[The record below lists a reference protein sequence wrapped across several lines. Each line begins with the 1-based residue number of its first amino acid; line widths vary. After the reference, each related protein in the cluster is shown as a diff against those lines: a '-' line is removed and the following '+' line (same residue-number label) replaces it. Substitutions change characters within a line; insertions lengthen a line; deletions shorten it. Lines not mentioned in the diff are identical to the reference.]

1 MNQYIE
7 QIKEVELIADTKYY
21 TEFVDG
27 FKKIRGW
34 AESEK
39 ELDKARLAQ
48 YEIEICSL
56 HEKNPIL
63 SIDKKESRF
72 GAMFGYT
79 DGTECRD
86 IKKFTDDQFKYY
98 EERLL
103 ETDNVFLKVR
113 YSDFLF
119 EYGNKKITMNKYQ
132 ISKYLL
138 SSLVEIS
145 DHYRCNEEDHEYIS
159 AVARLVEVSLLM
171 GNEEKLKEVV
181 HLIYSQLTE
190 WNKKIEYR
198 WTFELSQ
205 LLRAILNS
213 KFKGVVSEEFSIF
226 IIDVL
231 ENARKKYFEDKE
243 YHFHRMFCEEL
254 IEYRKLSLIS
264 LEQECELQLDI
275 GKGYELESE
284 HQQGRQNKSLMVKAH
299 FLELAMRHYANIGER
314 EKISE
319 MKILI
324 KQAYEQYEQS
334 DEMATLS
341 VPLDIPSE
349 AINKIVETYTSS
361 DIQNALDKIAYSNE
375 FIPKVNEIEEQVTNQ
390 DKAYPVQ
397 SLVSKSIVSDGK
409 KIKHTLTEADSK
421 KINFVSNYM
430 LNLNIN
436 MEVSIKAIF
445 EKLIREYGLSVD
457 DIMGKFDRW
466 GLLDN
471 RNRPFIEIG
480 IKKFLEEDYI
490 SSVHILVP
498 QFESTLRRFFA
509 NAGYPTTSI
518 KKGTAQHEETFNEFL
533 NREDIKSSL
542 GDDIHKLIQIVMV
555 EQAGLNLRNEIA
567 HGLIKF
573 SDITNTIC
581 ILVVYLFLVLTR
593 YRITVK

>member
-1 MNQYIE
+1 MNRYIE
-7 QIKEVELIADTKYY
+7 KIKEVELIANTKYY

-27 FKKIRGW
+27 FKKIRVW
-34 AESEK
+34 AESEG

-72 GAMFGYT
+72 VAMFGYT
-79 DGTECRD
+79 DGTEWPD

-98 EERLL
+98 EKRLL

-119 EYGNKKITMNKYQ
+119 AYGNKKITMNKYQ
-132 ISKYLL
+132 ISQYLI

-145 DHYRCNEEDHEYIS
+145 DHYRCNEEDYEYIS

-171 GNEEKLKEVV
+171 ENEEKLKEVV
-181 HLIYSQLTE
+181 NLIYSQLTE
-190 WNKKIEYR
+190 WNKKNEYR
-198 WTFELSQ
+198 WTFELSK
-205 LLRAILNS
+205 LLRVVLNS
-213 KFKGVVSEEFSIF
+213 KFKGGFSEEFSTF
-226 IIDVL
+226 IIGVL

-243 YHFHRMFCEEL
+243 YNFHKMFCEEL
-254 IEYRKLSLIS
+254 IEYRKISLIS
-264 LEQECELQLDI
+264 LEKERELQLEI

-284 HQQGRQNKSLMVKAH
+284 YQQGRQNKSLMVKAH

-314 EKISE
+314 EKINE

-324 KQAYEQYEQS
+324 KQAYEKYEQS
-334 DEMATLS
+334 DEMATIS
-341 VPLDIPSE
+341 VPLEIPSE
-349 AINKIVETYTSS
+349 VINKIVETYISS
-361 DIQNALDKIAYSNE
+361 DIQNALDKIAYSNQ
-375 FIPKVNEIEEQVTNQ
+375 FIPKVSEIEERVMNQ
-390 DKAYPVQ
+390 DKAYPMQ

-409 KIKHTLTEADSK
+409 KIEHTLTEEDSK
-421 KINFVSNYM
+421 KINFISNYM

-436 MEVSIKAIF
+436 MEVLLKTIF
-445 EKLIREYGLSVD
+445 EKLIGEYGLSAD

-466 GLLDN
+466 ELLDN

-490 SSVHILVP
+490 SSIHILVP
-498 QFESTLRRFFA
+498 QFESTLRRLFA

-518 KKGTAQHEETFNEFL
+518 KKETAQHEETFNEFL

-542 GDDIHKLIQIVMV
+542 GDNVHKLIQIVMV

-567 HGLIKF
+567 HGLMKF
-573 SDITNTIC
+573 SNITKTQC
-581 ILVVYLFLVLTR
+581 ILVIYLFLVLTN
-593 YRITVK
+593 YGITIE

>member
-7 QIKEVELIADTKYY
+7 KIKEVESIANTKYY
-21 TEFVDG
+21 TEFVGG

-34 AESEK
+34 AESEG

-56 HEKNPIL
+56 HEENPIL
-63 SIDKKESRF
+63 LIDKKESRF
-72 GAMFGYT
+72 GAMLGYT
-79 DGTECRD
+79 NGTEWPD

-103 ETDNVFLKVR
+103 ETDNLFLKVR

-119 EYGNKKITMNKYQ
+119 EYGNKKINMNKYQ
-132 ISKYLL
+132 ISQYLL

-145 DHYRCNEEDHEYIS
+145 DHYRCNEEDYEYIS

-198 WTFELSQ
+198 WTLELSQ

-213 KFKGVVSEEFSIF
+213 KFKGVVSEEFSTF

-243 YHFHRMFCEEL
+243 YHFHKMFCEEL

-264 LEQECELQLDI
+264 LEQECELQLEI

-284 HQQGRQNKSLMVKAH
+284 HQQGRQHKILMVKAH

-314 EKISE
+314 EKINE
-319 MKILI
+319 MKVLI
-324 KQAYEQYEQS
+324 KQAYEQCEQS

-341 VPLDIPSE
+341 VPLEIPSE
-349 AINKIVETYTSS
+349 VINKIVETYTSS
-361 DIQNALDKIAYSNE
+361 DIQNALDKIACSNE
-375 FIPKVNEIEEQVTNQ
+375 FIPKVNEIEEQVMNQ
-390 DKAYPVQ
+390 DKTYPFQ

-409 KIKHTLTEADSK
+409 KIEHTLTEEDSK

-436 MEVSIKAIF
+436 MEVLIKAIF
-445 EKLIREYGLSVD
+445 GKLIGEHGLSVD

-498 QFESTLRRFFA
+498 HFESTLRRLFA

-518 KKGTAQHEETFNEFL
+518 KKRTAQHEETFNEFL
-533 NREDIKSSL
+533 NREEIKSLL
-542 GDDIHKLIQIVMV
+542 GDDVHKLIQIVMV

-567 HGLIKF
+567 HGLINF
-573 SDITNTIC
+573 SDITNTQC
-581 ILVVYLFLVLTR
+581 ILVIYLFLILTR
-593 YRITVK
+593 YRITIK